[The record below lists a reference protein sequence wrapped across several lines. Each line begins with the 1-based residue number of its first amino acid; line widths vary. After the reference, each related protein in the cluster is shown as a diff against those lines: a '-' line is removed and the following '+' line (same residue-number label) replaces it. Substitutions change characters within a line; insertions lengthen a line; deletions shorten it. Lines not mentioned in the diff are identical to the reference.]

1 MKKILYRVLIR
12 GFGIITF
19 LLAVGTLFF
28 MYVEGLSP
36 IDAFYYAGT
45 TLTTLGSSP
54 YVPQTSLGKISTVLY
69 TMIGIGILFY
79 VIGKLFHL
87 IFSKTLLDPI
97 FHERHQ
103 LFYTKL
109 LRKKIQEEIKSK
121 KKK

>member
-1 MKKILYRVLIR
+1 MKKILYHVLIR
-12 GFGIITF
+12 GFSIIAF
-19 LLAVGTLFF
+19 MLLVGTLFF
-28 MYVEGLSP
+28 MYAEDLSP

-54 YVPQTSLGKISTVLY
+54 YVPQTSMGKIATVLY

-79 VIGKLFHL
+79 VIGKLFHI

-109 LRKKIQEEIKSK
+109 LKQKLQKEIRGK